1 MEYTNALV
9 NSSQKVRIR
18 TKLANYTTL
27 YFYSLSLWFF
37 ASFTSSSRAESV
49 FTLSGWASATLSFS
63 DGSMERLYSWGCGA
77 LPISIFVNTPVLA
90 CRWAL
95 CISSLLDNGEC
106 IVQILL
112 YNIVTSGSIGSQEVV
127 ELVAAVGSD
136 ACFQRMVQQG
146 GE

>member
-1 MEYTNALV
+1 MHWLIVHKSTNSYKTCELYHSCTFIPFHFGSLLPSPLPVGQRAFLPCPDGLLPHCLFRTDQWKDCTVEAAGRSPFLFCPILQCRLV
-9 NSSQKVRIR
+9 
-18 TKLANYTTL
+18 AGL
-27 YFYSLSLWFF
+27 Y
-37 ASFTSSSRAESV
+37 V
-49 FTLSGWASATLSFS
+49 F
-63 DGSMERLYSWGCGA
+63 
-77 LPISIFVNTPVLA
+77 PV
-90 CRWAL
+90 
-95 CISSLLDNGEC
+95 SLDNGEC